1 MAVTDPPAMIFVTG
15 IPCGGQVDGH
25 RPGRP
30 AVPTRRPRQGPHLP
44 ADGRRRPAC
53 DDLRPHGQAW
63 RQLRLRLAAPTADSY
78 YEAGSSVVVQDV
90 VIGPLLTTYVD
101 AIRSRPLARRARAS
115 ARDQASREAARTKVA
130 YNDEVAITALTRSSA
145 RRHLG
150 SDCGSTRPFSPP
162 TKPSTRSCDVAQPR
176 AASTEQRH
184 RTTPVPN
191 AGRSDMLTRHASR
204 PESSRSGISVLER

>member
-1 MAVTDPPAMIFVTG
+1 MVVAGRHVMTSAPTDE
-15 IPCGGQVDGH
+15 
-25 RPGRP
+25 
-30 AVPTRRPRQGPHLP
+30 
-44 ADGRRRPAC
+44 
-53 DDLRPHGQAW
+53 AW
-63 RQLRLRLAAPTADSY
+63 RRLRLRYRLAAQTADSY
-78 YEAGSSVVVQDV
+78 YEAGFSVVVQDV
-90 VIGPLLTTYVD
+90 VIGPLLITYVD
-101 AIRSRPLARRARAS
+101 AIRSGPLVLVVLARRPEVV
-115 ARDQASREAARTKVA
+115 ASREAARTKVA
-130 YNDEVAITALTRSSA
+130 YNDEAAITALTRSSA